1 MCNVVHGHVAP
12 AQGRVPCPP
21 ARVFESICSNGSH
34 AVRSIPARARCRA
47 GFGQGGDSRAGFGRR
62 RRCRAD
68 SGHGRD
74 LRATF
79 RHSEHSE
86 RPNVARESLQCL
98 NLARQ
103 RFQCPDIARQ
113 RAACPD
119 SARRRQAFTGTKRAR
134 KKFPLPYSVNGRKR
148 RSARVAMR
156 RARGILTH
164 KSLDELSPNH
174 IEHL

>member
-1 MCNVVHGHVAP
+1 MGTWRQHKGEFHARP
-12 AQGRVPCPP
+12 RAFSKASAQMVRMQCVLYPP
-21 ARVFESICSNGSH
+21 DN
-34 AVRSIPARARCRA
+34 ARCRA
-47 GFGQGGDSRAGFGRR
+47 GFGQGRDSRAGFGRR

-98 NLARQ
+98 NLARR

-113 RAACPD
+113 REACPD
-119 SARRRQAFTGTKRAR
+119 SARRRQAFAGYQARTQKVPLALLGERQKKTVGEGCNETGAR
-134 KKFPLPYSVNGRKR
+134 YINPQESR
-148 RSARVAMR
+148 
-156 RARGILTH
+156 
-164 KSLDELSPNH
+164 
-174 IEHL
+174 